1 MEQVSIESGFRVT
14 VPKKMRNGLKVGDE
28 LRVTVD
34 HAGRIILVS
43 EKRMRE
49 ILQRTAG
56 MWSGRKDIPNDGV
69 AYVNRLRK
77 GRRLR
82 RLGVTRRA
90 PR

>member
-90 PR
+90 PC

>member
-82 RLGVTRRA
+82 RLGVTRRV